1 MDESNRSIAKRQ
13 IARLLGS
20 SFNPICVLS
29 EEDTLVFANEAMGSL
44 VGRSVE
50 SLLGLRCGTPVPD
63 DGSLD
68 AHLSAFFALP
78 IHWSRRELKILPE
91 ANPFPAFENKKP
103 SADTKPSAESATASS
118 GWIRC
123 LIPLED
129 GNGCILCIFCQNL
142 SNALHGIVDE
152 QAAII
157 QKILRDNRNKY
168 QHLDDMWFL
177 QGKSAGARRVLEQ
190 VQLAIANPLSLTIFG
205 QSGSGRSWLAQ
216 SIQSHR
222 RGIGINKSRFASD
235 ESMVRID
242 CSLMDVELL
251 QSMLEVIVERT
262 THERASPN
270 VLLDNVEGLPDA
282 CTFILAS
289 FLRRHEGAVC
299 IATCDAEVI
308 HSLPKGNV
316 LWSEVMMRTGIL
328 RIDLPK
334 LVDRMEDLPTLI
346 SAWFLV
352 EHKKGAATVEIGDGF
367 LDALMAYS
375 WPGDI
380 EEFAGALTHAARNA
394 QSGKLTDKD
403 LPVNIRTFV
412 SHIEQTK
419 LDESVDLDSILEDVE
434 RTLILRALE
443 RYPNNKTSAAKLI
456 NISRARLLR
465 RLHQWGSQSES
476 GLAEGDDDSPVFNE
490 VK

>member
-20 SFNPICVLS
+20 SSNPICVLS
-29 EEDTLVFANEAMGSL
+29 EDDTLVFANEAMGNL

-50 SLLGLRCGTPVPD
+50 SLMGLRCGTLVPD
-63 DGSLD
+63 DGGAD
-68 AHLSAFFALP
+68 ADLSAFFALP
-78 IHWSRRELKILPE
+78 IHWSRTDLKLLPE
-91 ANPFPAFENKKP
+91 ANPFPTSENP
-103 SADTKPSAESATASS
+103 HTSAVSATAWS
-118 GWIRC
+118 GWVRC
-123 LIPLED
+123 LIPLEEST
-129 GNGCILCIFCQNL
+129 GCVLCIFCKNL
-142 SNALHGIVDE
+142 SSVPHGIVDE

-157 QKILRDNRNKY
+157 QRILRDNRNKY
-168 QHLDDMWFL
+168 QHLDSMWFL
-177 QGKSAGARRVLEQ
+177 QGKSVGARRVLEQ
-190 VQLAIANPLSLTIFG
+190 VQLAIANSLPLTIFG

-216 SIQSHR
+216 SIQAHR
-222 RGIGINKSRFASD
+222 RGIGINRSKFANE

-242 CSLMDVELL
+242 CALMDVELL
-251 QSMLEVIVERT
+251 HSMLEVVVERT
-262 THERASPN
+262 LHERSAPT
-270 VLLDNVEGLPDA
+270 VLLENVEGLPDECA
-282 CTFILAS
+282 TILAS
-289 FLRRHEGAVC
+289 FLKRHEETVC
-299 IATCDAEVI
+299 IATCDSAVI
-308 HSLPKGNV
+308 QTLPKGNV
-316 LWSEVMMRTGIL
+316 LSSEVITRTCIL

-346 SAWFLV
+346 SSWFIAQR
-352 EHKKGAATVEIGDGF
+352 KTAGATPEIGDSF

-380 EEFAGALTHAARNA
+380 EEFAEALTHAAKSA
-394 QSGKLTDKD
+394 TSEKLTDKD

-412 SHIEQTK
+412 SHIEHTH

-443 RYPNNKTSAAKLI
+443 RYPQNKTSAAKLL

-465 RLHQWGSQSES
+465 RLQQWGIHSES
-476 GLAEGDDDSPVFNE
+476 GVVEGDDDSPVFNE